1 MLNKPGLLTLQE
13 GEPVAIEN
21 MSGAGKFLFVCE
33 HASRTIPEALGTLGL
48 SAEALVS
55 HIAWDPGAL
64 AISRMMAKSLNSAL
78 IFQRFSRLAYD
89 CNRPPEAADAMPAI
103 SEIYTVPGNA
113 DLDEHAR
120 RIRTEALYLP
130 FTAALAD
137 LISKRRASGQETV
150 LVTVHSFTPVY
161 KGQSRAVEIGILHDA
176 DSRLADAMLA
186 LASNTKDF
194 DVRRNA
200 PYGPQDGVT
209 HTLKRHGLENG
220 LLNVMIEV
228 RNDLIQ
234 NEIAQGVIAD
244 YLSGLLLQ
252 GTDGLSQ

>member
-13 GEPVAIEN
+13 GLPFCVEN
-21 MSGAGKFLFVCE
+21 ETGNGPFLFVCE
-33 HASRTIPEALGTLGL
+33 HASRTLPEALGTLGL
-48 SAEALVS
+48 SDEALVS

-64 AISRMMAKSLNSAL
+64 EISRLMAKSLNSAL
-78 IFQRFSRLAYD
+78 IFQRFSRLVYD
-89 CNRPPEAADAMPAI
+89 CNRPPDAPDAMPST
-103 SEIYTVPGNA
+103 SEIYSIPGNA
-113 DLDEHAR
+113 DLDARDR

-130 FTAALAD
+130 FAQALGD
-137 LISKRRASGQETV
+137 LIARRRVRGQETV

-161 KGQSRAVEIGILHDA
+161 KGRQREVEIGILHDA
-176 DSRLADAMLA
+176 DSRLADAMLQVA
-186 LASNTKDF
+186 EDTKDF

-220 LLNVMIEV
+220 LMNVMIEV

-234 NEIAQGVIAD
+234 SEVAQGVIAD

-252 GTDGLSQ
+252 GTERLSQ